1 MKFTMWDKYPNY
13 FIVWVVTDAV
23 ILIMCIFL
31 IIKHCR
37 RKKYIFSIFFC
48 KITEG
53 LNSWV
58 VESRNLI
65 STKEWLNEQ
74 LLIFFNGKKIGY
86 NWRSIMHSDWKGG
99 LQHEQNSMFLTLG
112 LIWSHTGTGGGTQI
126 FLLSLHTA
134 CSPPTALLLAGVV
147 ILILF

>member
-1 MKFTMWDKYPNY
+1 MGSYRCCDINY
-13 FIVWVVTDAV
+13 VYF
-23 ILIMCIFL
+23 FL

-74 LLIFFNGKKIGY
+74 LLIFSNGKKNRLQLEINYAFWLKRGVTTWTKFHVPYPGAHLKPYRDRRRNTDLPPFPAHCLLAPHCPPIG
-86 NWRSIMHSDWKGG
+86 WSCDSDFVLKP
-99 LQHEQNSMFLTLG
+99 
-112 LIWSHTGTGGGTQI
+112 I
-126 FLLSLHTA
+126 FLSKNL
-134 CSPPTALLLAGVV
+134 
-147 ILILF
+147 